1 MAKLNKKKE
10 IETPVEKEV
19 VNGFVMNEAERVAI
33 ESEEQKVKDEGANTK
48 RLELATD
55 VVSKQFNL
63 DNDYR
68 VTKFDD
74 KGKVVNMTLEGDNFI
89 LNVTI
94 KDSERHGM
102 YVE

>member
-1 MAKLNKKKE
+1 MSKLNKKKE
-10 IETPVEKEV
+10 AETPVEETSY
-19 VNGFVMNEAERVAI
+19 MNEAEKMAI
-33 ESEEQKVKDEGANTK
+33 ESEEQKTKDEGANTK
-48 RLELATD
+48 RLELATG

-74 KGKVVNMTLEGDNFI
+74 KGKVVNMTLEGDDFI

-94 KDSERHGM
+94 KNSDKHGM

>member
-10 IETPVEKEV
+10 AETPVEETSY
-19 VNGFVMNEAERVAI
+19 MNEAEKMAI
-33 ESEEQKVKDEGANTK
+33 ESEEQKTKDEGANTK
-48 RLELATD
+48 RLELATG

-74 KGKVVNMTLEGDNFI
+74 KGKVVNMTLEGDDFI

-94 KDSERHGM
+94 KNSDKHGM

>member
-10 IETPVEKEV
+10 VEEIPVEETPY
-19 VNGFVMNEAERVAI
+19 MNEAEKMAI
-33 ESEEQKVKDEGANTK
+33 ESEEQKTKDEGANTK

-74 KGKVVNMTLEGDNFI
+74 KGKVVNMTLEGDDFI

-94 KDSERHGM
+94 KNSDKHGM